1 MSRCKRVHVIG
12 AGLAGLAASLKLA
25 KAGFDV
31 VLHEAAPQAG
41 GRCRSYF
48 DGVLGCRIDNGNHL
62 VTAGNT
68 AVMTYL
74 REIGA
79 TETVS
84 GPEEAKFDFIDLASG
99 ERWVVKP
106 NQGKIPWWILCKSRR
121 VPGTRAWDYL
131 RGARLA
137 WAGPGDTVTELLDR
151 NSVIYERLW
160 LPLAVSALNTE
171 LDEASAVPLMRV
183 LRETFGRG
191 GAACRPLAPNEGLS
205 ESLVD
210 PALTRLGALGGQT
223 RLGSRLR
230 AVEIEGD
237 RIGRLIFD
245 QGEEMLDKEDA
256 AVIAVPA
263 SIAARVVP
271 GLSAPDEFRP
281 IVNAHFRVAP
291 PPGTPLFVGVI
302 GGTAQWVFRKRDVL
316 SVTISAAGALVDL
329 AAKDLAELIWPDV
342 RRAYGLAGE
351 PLPAWQIV
359 KEKRATFAATP
370 AQLSRRPKT
379 RTRWKNLVLA
389 GDWIDTGL
397 PATIEGAIRSGFAA
411 AAELVN
417 TAGEVA

>member
-1 MSRCKRVHVIG
+1 MNRRKRIHVVG
-12 AGLAGLAASLKLA
+12 AGLAGLSASLGLA
-25 KAGFDV
+25 KAGLDV

-48 DGVLGCRIDNGNHL
+48 DDVLGCRIDNGNHL

-74 REIGA
+74 QEIGA

-99 ERWVVKP
+99 ERWVVRP

-131 RGARLA
+131 RGLRLA
-137 WAGPGDTVTELLDR
+137 WARPEDTVTELLDR

-171 LDEASAVPLMRV
+171 LDGASAVPLMQV

-191 GAACRPLAPNEGLS
+191 GAACRPLAPSEGLS

-210 PALTRLGALGGQT
+210 PALARLGALGGQT

-230 AVEIEGD
+230 ALEIEGD

-245 QGEEMLDKEDA
+245 QGEEALDNGDA

-263 SIAARVVP
+263 SIAGRIVP
-271 GLSAPDEFRP
+271 SLSAPDEFRP
-281 IVNAHFRVAP
+281 IVNAHFRVTASP
-291 PPGTPLFVGVI
+291 ETPLFVGVI
-302 GGTAQWVFRKRDVL
+302 GGTAQWVFRKPEVL
-316 SVTISAAGALVDL
+316 SVTISAAGPLVDL
-329 AAKDLAELIWPDV
+329 PAKDLAELIWPDV
-342 RRAYGLAGE
+342 RRAYGLAEG
-351 PLPAWQIV
+351 PIPTWQIV

-379 RTRWKNLVLA
+379 RTRWRNLVLA
-389 GDWIDTGL
+389 GDWTDTGL
-397 PATIEGAIRSGFAA
+397 PGTIEGAIRSGFAA
-411 AAELVN
+411 ARELVSE
-417 TAGEVA
+417 AGAPA